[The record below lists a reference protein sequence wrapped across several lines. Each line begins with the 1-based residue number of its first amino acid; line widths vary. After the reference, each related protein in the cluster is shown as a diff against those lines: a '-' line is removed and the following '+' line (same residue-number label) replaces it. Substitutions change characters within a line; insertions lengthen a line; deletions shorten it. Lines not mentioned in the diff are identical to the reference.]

1 MKAVLVNLLIVLS
14 LGLCAFNAV
23 QWHREAKLRG
33 RIEAMA
39 SEAQRQSDEIQNL
52 QLSLKVSSE
61 EIQRLEALRDSVG
74 STLQSNRALIARLE
88 AEADQLRADA
98 QLQAA
103 KAEQADQYREAFEK
117 ANENVRKQNEI
128 ILSQNEKLKQLADER
143 NDIVTRFN
151 KLAADYKSLGDDY
164 AKVLGMY
171 TNLVAEVEAAN
182 RRNR

>member
-103 KAEQADQYREAFEK
+103 
-117 ANENVRKQNEI
+117 I